1 MTTDDDPA
9 MPFRDR
15 LLARRPDLVARR
27 AANAEKRALALAL
40 IACRWKAVLS
50 QEEVAASA
58 GLGFA
63 TVRRL
68 ESLAGA
74 MPADE
79 DVARYRSA
87 CGEQGLR

>member
-15 LLARRPDLVARR
+15 LLACRPDLV
-27 AANAEKRALALAL
+27 AL

-58 GLGFA
+58 GLSFA

-87 CGEQGLR
+87 CAGQGLR